1 MCESTPRCLPEDIM
15 LNERY
20 KIGRVIGEGSFGIT
34 YIGKDLLL
42 NITVAIKEYFPLSY
56 GSRDVRGRDDYS
68 IYIYHG
74 KNSELYN
81 KGLSDFYSEATI
93 LSQFHSLDGI
103 VSVRDFFYLNNTAYI
118 VMDYV
123 DGITLKEYVRKNG
136 AIKGPEAFLMMKP
149 IIRSLK
155 KIHDAKILHRD
166 ISPDN
171 ILIRIK
177 EKQLVLIDF
186 GSAREKNVMT
196 DKSLTVTFK
205 RGYTSEEQYLRK
217 GRQGSWSDVYS
228 LCATM
233 YFMLTGKE
241 PNESIERMLKDR
253 LVPLSE
259 IENIDLTKRQKQA
272 IMHGMSIK
280 AEDRIQSMDELYSEL
295 YNKKRFSFNIRIN
308 NRTKTIGKMAVLF
321 IAVAMAGIVVGFAVN
336 NRRMFTK
343 NKGAVAQVSATPVIT
358 QQTAETKEPDSRYYM
373 PSFEGMTKQQALEL
387 LDEKGDTAVLVKW
400 SKKYSNTQKGKII
413 SQSVTD
419 GTICERG
426 KKKTLVLTVSN
437 SKFKY
442 GLSYW

>member
-136 AIKGPEAFLMMKP
+136 AIKGQEAFLMMKP

-217 GRQGSWSDVYS
+217 GRGAGLMYILCVRLCILCSREKS
-228 LCATM
+228 L
-233 YFMLTGKE
+233 
-241 PNESIERMLKDR
+241 
-253 LVPLSE
+253 
-259 IENIDLTKRQKQA
+259 
-272 IMHGMSIK
+272 MS
-280 AEDRIQSMDELYSEL
+280 Q
-295 YNKKRFSFNIRIN
+295 
-308 NRTKTIGKMAVLF
+308 
-321 IAVAMAGIVVGFAVN
+321 
-336 NRRMFTK
+336 
-343 NKGAVAQVSATPVIT
+343 
-358 QQTAETKEPDSRYYM
+358 
-373 PSFEGMTKQQALEL
+373 
-387 LDEKGDTAVLVKW
+387 
-400 SKKYSNTQKGKII
+400 
-413 SQSVTD
+413 
-419 GTICERG
+419 
-426 KKKTLVLTVSN
+426 
-437 SKFKY
+437 
-442 GLSYW
+442 